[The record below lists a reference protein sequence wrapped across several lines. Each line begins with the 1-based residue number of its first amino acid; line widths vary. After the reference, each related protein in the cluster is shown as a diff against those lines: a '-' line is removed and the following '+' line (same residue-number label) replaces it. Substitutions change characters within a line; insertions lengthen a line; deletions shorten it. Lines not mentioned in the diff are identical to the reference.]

1 MDVLLLYARYVL
13 QLWQLYEFYVTYK
26 LVSLNILCSGIAQLQ
41 LARAEN
47 PRIPERE
54 KAGVR
59 IQL

>member
-13 QLWQLYEFYVTYK
+13 QLWQLDDFYVTYK
-26 LVSLNILCSGIAQLQ
+26 LVSFNILCLGITQLQ

-54 KAGVR
+54 KTGVR